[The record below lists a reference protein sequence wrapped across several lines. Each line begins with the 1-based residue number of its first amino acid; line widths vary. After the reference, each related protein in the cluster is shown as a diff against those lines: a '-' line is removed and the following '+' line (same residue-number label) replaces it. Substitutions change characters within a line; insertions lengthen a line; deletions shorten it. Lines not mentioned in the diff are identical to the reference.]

1 DLLHDRRRRRH
12 AQPAAAIFLR
22 DQRGEKT
29 RLRERRHELGR
40 IGALA
45 VEVAP
50 IFAGKLGAKGA
61 NGLADLREVL
71 VRGTTLGLGHRFQT
85 ALTIVSRRRGFSQTV
100 GSAASSSAS
109 LHRIP
114 GDTSLE
120 RSSGVNEGASAPLS
134 CWAMFSGVQ
143 PSERWMARTT

>member
-1 DLLHDRRRRRH
+1 VAAGGVDRRDERRGGRH
-12 AQPAAAIFLR
+12 AQAAAAIVFR

-29 RLRERRHELGR
+29 RLRERRDELGR

-50 IFAGKLGAKGA
+50 IFAWKLGAKGA

-85 ALTIVSRRRGFSQTV
+85 ALAIVSRRRGLRRRYT
-100 GSAASSSAS
+100 SAAPSFAS

-114 GDTSLE
+114 GE
-120 RSSGVNEGASAPLS
+120 HV
-134 CWAMFSGVQ
+134 
-143 PSERWMARTT
+143 ARTFDRREPRRQRPPYLPGHAL